1 MLTLRFEKHKACFF
15 VAAGLP
21 QPMRQKRGWIGVWQY
36 GIVWRKGSRLSST
49 SRRCRR
55 GERLDCKVPVPFGCR
70 LDVALIMTLRCFL
83 PCSGLFLETIVLLFV
98 ALTSSDWGP
107 VILLPPVI
115 SARCRIDPSFLV
127 GGSEEMEM
135 VDWQQQETGSG
146 LPCHLSRRYL

>member
-55 GERLDCKVPVPFGCR
+55 GERLDCKVPVPFGRR
-70 LDVALIMTLRCFL
+70 LDVALIMTLRCL
-83 PCSGLFLETIVLLFV
+83 PCSGLFFLETIVLLLV

-107 VILLPPVI
+107 VILLPPGDIGPLLHRPVI
-115 SARCRIDPSFLV
+115 SGLRLRGDGD
-127 GGSEEMEM
+127 GGLAAAGDEF
-135 VDWQQQETGSG
+135 
-146 LPCHLSRRYL
+146 